1 MRWQGQAGPFELPQ
15 RPTTKRKRE
24 HIERVGGGGES
35 CCICASTMRTK
46 KKKTNYISFLLFC
59 FLHTGQQQLSLILF
73 CQVIWPRLVGPFM
86 SGLPFGRADPEL
98 WLLRLAHQT
107 IHKSKHSN
115 QTDRLFSSHSC
126 CVMVVVDF
134 CFNLHSTTCVASS
147 SHSSQVPIT
156 LGTRSMHPSSLPVR
170 KKPKKKRSL
179 IFNALQS
186 LFEYKHFVVEP
197 GHTTSTGSHTRLVA
211 TLAQPPSW
219 LIVLVHRGF
228 LGALTDIERE
238 KHITIKTTLDVSF
251 LVSLLLDSLT
261 LSFHRNEETFNVKA
275 KGCMLPIRFWMGFAQ
290 LHFFCFSPFFNVVC
304 CLHH

>member
-1 MRWQGQAGPFELPQ
+1 MLPHHHTALRSRSRWAQDQC
-15 RPTTKRKRE
+15 T
-24 HIERVGGGGES
+24 
-35 CCICASTMRTK
+35 
-46 KKKTNYISFLLFC
+46 
-59 FLHTGQQQLSLILF
+59 
-73 CQVIWPRLVGPFM
+73 PRLSP
-86 SGLPFGRADPEL
+86 SE
-98 WLLRLAHQT
+98 
-107 IHKSKHSN
+107 KN
-115 QTDRLFSSHSC
+115 Q
-126 CVMVVVDF
+126 
-134 CFNLHSTTCVASS
+134 
-147 SHSSQVPIT
+147 
-156 LGTRSMHPSSLPVR
+156 
-170 KKPKKKRSL
+170 KKKRSL